1 MLLFTFQEVPQTST
15 GFSPFELLYRCT
27 VRGPL
32 AILKALWTDE
42 ETDEVMKTTYEYVTD
57 LHNCLEKVGQL
68 ARKNLTITKT
78 DKLSITIR
86 KLNPISSK

>member
-1 MLLFTFQEVPQTST
+1 M
-15 GFSPFELLYRCT
+15 
-27 VRGPL
+27 
-32 AILKALWTDE
+32 KALWTDE

-78 DKLSITIR
+78 DKLSQKT
-86 KLNPISSK
+86 KPHQLKVNDKV